1 MASNEVKLIYNGC
14 GVHELLFPAYSHKQ
28 TVCLTCNCVYE
39 GSNGD
44 KRDQSKRLAIRFL
57 TKFSILP
64 TLFGKLHL
72 KKTRNWKTT
81 KCALCETEHS
91 IHIRRKLYKKGINT
105 WNSIKDTHSWKFGV
119 LLLDI
124 CLLRWHIRRSW
135 NELNFC

>member
-1 MASNEVKLIYNGC
+1 MGAAYMNCYFQYTPTIKP
-14 GVHELLFPAYSHKQ
+14 LLLVLPAI
-28 TVCLTCNCVYE
+28 VE
-39 GSNGD
+39 GSNGE
-44 KRDQSKRLAIRFL
+44 KRDQFKRLAIRFL
-57 TKFSILP
+57 TKFSISP

-91 IHIRRKLYKKGINT
+91 KLVRRNLYKKGINT

-124 CLLRWHIRRSW
+124 CLLRWHIVLGM
-135 NELNFC
+135 N